1 MKTEIKIAFKNF
13 FGGGIKSWLNSIA
26 ISFAFVFII
35 FYYGMIDGWN
45 QQTSKD
51 AIDWEYGYGHVIH
64 KNYDPFNVFSLPES
78 HEAIT
83 EDFTENLTPVLISHG
98 NIIVNYKANPILIKG
113 IDPNQNI
120 VKIPTANLK
129 NNTAVIG
136 SKMASE
142 CKLKSGDSIKIQY
155 FNFSGEPDTVNF
167 KIVEIFNTNVHFVD
181 NGQIWI
187 SIHELNKML
196 GTQNHAT
203 YFIAHKNFEN
213 INSETWKFISQ
224 EALIKPIQEL
234 INTKKAGAAVIYIL
248 LLAIGLMV
256 IYDTVALAIFRR
268 QKEIG
273 TLAALGLTQ
282 KEILRIFIIEGIFYC
297 VGGIII
303 GLIYGIPLF
312 YYLARYGI
320 SFPVSGDS
328 IGVIMAPIIYSVYSF
343 ELIANTIIILLMSSA
358 FISYLAAKKITK
370 MNIVD
375 SLKGKAL

>member
-13 FGGGIKSWLNSIA
+13 FGGGIKTWLNSVA
-26 ISFAFVFII
+26 ISVAFVFII
-35 FYYGMIDGWN
+35 FYNGMIDGWN
-45 QQTSKD
+45 QQALKD
-51 AIDWEYGYGHVIH
+51 AIDWDYGYGHLIH
-64 KNYDPFNVFSLPES
+64 KNYDPFDIFTISKS

-83 EDFTENLTPVLISHG
+83 KDLTENLTPVLLGQG
-98 NIIVNYKANPILIKG
+98 NIIVNDLAYPILIKG

-120 VKIPTANLK
+120 VKIPTTNLK

-142 CKLKSGDSIKIQY
+142 CDLKLGDSIKIQY
-155 FNFSGEPDTVNF
+155 FNFSGEVDTASF
-167 KIVEIFNTNVHFVD
+167 KIVEIFNTNVPFVD

-187 SIHELNKML
+187 SIDDLNKML
-196 GTQNHAT
+196 GTHNHAT

-213 INSETWKFISQ
+213 INSQTWKFISQ
-224 EALIKPIQEL
+224 EELTKPMQEL
-234 INTKKAGAAVIYIL
+234 INTKKVEAAIIYIL

-256 IYDTVALAIFRR
+256 IYDTIALAIFRR

-282 KEILRIFIIEGIFYC
+282 KEILRIFIIEGICYC
-297 VGGIII
+297 IGGIII

-312 YYLARYGI
+312 YYLSKYGI

-328 IGVIMAPIIYSVYSF
+328 LGIIMAPTIYSVYSF
-343 ELIANTIIILLMSSA
+343 ELIANTILILLLSSA

>member
-13 FGGGIKSWLNSIA
+13 FGGGVKTWLNSIA

-35 FYYGMIDGWN
+35 FYNGMIDGWN
-45 QQTSKD
+45 QQALKD
-51 AIDWEYGYGHVIH
+51 AIEWDYGYGHLIH
-64 KNYDPFNVFSLPES
+64 KNYDPFDVFTFSES
-78 HEAIT
+78 HATIT
-83 EDFTENLTPVLISHG
+83 NELKENLTPVLISQG
-98 NIIVNYKANPILIKG
+98 NILFNKRANPILIKG

-129 NNTAVIG
+129 NNTVIIG
-136 SKMASE
+136 SRMASE
-142 CKLKSGDSIKIQY
+142 YNLKHGDSIKIQY
-155 FNFSGEPDTVNF
+155 FNSSGKSDTTNF
-167 KIVEIFNTNVHFVD
+167 KIVEIFNTNVPFVD
-181 NGQIWI
+181 NEQIWI
-187 SIHELNKML
+187 SIHELNRIL
-196 GTQNHAT
+196 GTQNHTT

-224 EALIKPIQEL
+224 EELTKPMQEL
-234 INTKKAGAAVIYIL
+234 INTKKTGAAIIYIL

-256 IYDTVALAIFRR
+256 IYDTIALAIFRR

-328 IGVIMAPIIYSVYSF
+328 IGVILAPTIYSVYSF
-343 ELIANTIIILLMSSA
+343 GLIANTIIILLLSSA